1 MKNNYKIILEFFE
14 SKPGAEISKV
24 QKKVLNQVNK
34 SNERDEIR
42 EIMQIISL
50 ISDNHHRGLD
60 LISRTEQIISYIN
73 EKIKKNF
80 TNQEIFEIFK
90 KNKRILYYL
99 FKIKTIIPDD
109 YILHYIYKRSG
120 KYFINLDGEEEEE
133 YEEEEE
139 RPDKL
144 KIENNCRFN
153 YDIYFYPQI
162 KNFITKEK
170 KRQIEN
176 KISKLYPNALNDFE
190 KKQENGENPNI
201 LCEMIRSD
209 SIENFVAYVN
219 ENSISLKATIK
230 QSVFE
235 TNSFLIMNNK
245 QSLIEYA
252 AFYGSIQI
260 FQFLLFNKVE
270 LKPSLWLYSIHGK
283 NAELIHLLEEN
294 QVPPPD
300 NSFKICLKKA
310 IKCHHNDISNY
321 IKSNLIKDDDDL
333 FDSEY
338 YFKEN
343 IASYSFH
350 YHNYC
355 FYQNKLDD
363 YHTFLY
369 LCQYNYVYLVK
380 FYLNHKN
387 IDVNKKLIYTIC
399 FYEI

>member
-1 MKNNYKIILEFFE
+1 MEIEKSIDQMKNNYKIILEFFE

-24 QKKVLNQVNK
+24 QKKVLNHVNK

-162 KNFITKEK
+162 KKFITKK
-170 KRQIEN
+170 KRKLIEN
-176 KISKLYPNALNDFE
+176 KILKLYPNIFNDFE
-190 KKQENGENPNI
+190 KKNQFKFF
-201 LCEMIRSD
+201 
-209 SIENFVAYVN
+209 NFY
-219 ENSISLKATIK
+219 
-230 QSVFE
+230 
-235 TNSFLIMNNK
+235 
-245 QSLIEYA
+245 
-252 AFYGSIQI
+252 
-260 FQFLLFNKVE
+260 
-270 LKPSLWLYSIHGK
+270 
-283 NAELIHLLEEN
+283 
-294 QVPPPD
+294 
-300 NSFKICLKKA
+300 
-310 IKCHHNDISNY
+310 
-321 IKSNLIKDDDDL
+321 DL
-333 FDSEY
+333 
-338 YFKEN
+338 
-343 IASYSFH
+343 
-350 YHNYC
+350 
-355 FYQNKLDD
+355 
-363 YHTFLY
+363 TR
-369 LCQYNYVYLVK
+369 
-380 FYLNHKN
+380 LN
-387 IDVNKKLIYTIC
+387 
-399 FYEI
+399 